1 MYYEVIVM
9 TDTIEHKP
17 VVELGI
23 QERAELVPESYFNF
37 ISSHSP
43 VKKIEPALIF
53 TRSDL
58 VRIKRYTHQVH
69 RLPTEETV
77 LARQQGCSEVGID
90 AEGILHFYK
99 NLKRHADTWEELE
112 NYTKDLGAYIE
123 LFSEDFAASGN
134 ELIATL
140 ESTDGY
146 QTLKSLTPELA
157 KQRTQRHTPLNLE
170 DRRVV
175 EVDVPTYLKELKLVI
190 KILSNRVTTVTE
202 LCDHFSKQIGS
213 VLVPT
218 VEMLLKRVTAVDI
231 LARINT
237 WREEV
242 SALDLQI
249 EQKDKE
255 YSAFVG
261 YSFTGLVFGPLGLL
275 VTGGIYGA
283 KAEDVRCQRGA
294 MVAQRVEFNRKLSA
308 ISPLVGELEAQG
320 STLKDLK
327 FLLTNVEAAAKNL
340 EDVWRMLDAYID
352 HSETSLAGLRTDV
365 AVAKFIWDFKKV
377 LRPWQKIG
385 SLSRELSKIFNEP
398 VNYEEVI

>member
-1 MYYEVIVM
+1 M

-23 QERAELVPESYFNF
+23 QERAELVPASYFNF
-37 ISSHSP
+37 ISSQSP
-43 VKKIEPALIF
+43 VKNIEPALIF

-69 RLPTEETV
+69 RLPTDEIV
-77 LARQQGCSEVGID
+77 LARQKGFSEVGID

-99 NLKRHADTWEELE
+99 NLKRHADTWEKLE
-112 NYTKDLGAYIE
+112 NYTKDLGSHIE

-134 ELIATL
+134 ELITTL
-140 ESTDGY
+140 ESTEAY
-146 QTLKSLTPELA
+146 QALQSLTPELA
-157 KQRTQRHTPLNLE
+157 RQRIQRHSSLSLQ

-190 KILSNRVTTVTE
+190 KVLSGRVTVVTE
-202 LCDHFSKQIGS
+202 MCDHFSKQIGS

-218 VEMLLKRVTAVDI
+218 VELLLKRVTDVDI

-242 SALDLQI
+242 ATLDLEI
-249 EQKDKE
+249 EKKDQE

-283 KAEDVRCQRGA
+283 KAEDVRRQRSA
-294 MVAQRVEFNRKLSA
+294 MVAQRAEFNRKLGS
-308 ISPLVGELEAQG
+308 ICPLVGELEAQG
-320 STLKDLK
+320 TTLKDLK

-352 HSETSLAGLRTDV
+352 HSESSLAALRTDV

-398 VNYEEVI
+398 INDEVVI